1 MPTAASAPYCNL
13 INSIPTPALI
23 LFKNIRLLNPAQDL
37 DRRAD
42 MLVAEGLIEQIGENL
57 VVPDG
62 AAVHD
67 ASAWVAA
74 PGFYDMHV
82 HLREPGGTHKET
94 IASGCAAAANG
105 GFTGVCSMPNTNPAT
120 DSVEVVH
127 SIRWRARDLP
137 VDVLPS
143 AATTKG
149 RKGEGLAPMGELHEA
164 GVRLFTDDGDC
175 VESAEVMR
183 RAFEYASMFEG
194 AVISQHCED
203 HTMTRGFAM
212 NESVVST
219 RLGLPGY
226 PDIAENLIIA
236 RDIMIAGFCG
246 DRPYHV
252 SHMST
257 RGGVDLVRQA
267 KSRGQANVTCEV
279 TPHHFVLT
287 DEAVEKYGTNAKMNP
302 PLRTRRDLE
311 AVLEGFRD
319 GTIDVIATDH
329 APHTLAEKE
338 VEFQAA
344 PNGIIGLETSIG
356 LSCTYLVETGIISLA
371 RLVELM
377 SINPRRIL
385 SQPVPSIAEGEQAN
399 LTILAPEMEWT
410 VDTARF
416 KTMSLNTP
424 FNGWTLR
431 GKPIAILNKG
441 AVVWSEL

>member
-1 MPTAASAPYCNL
+1 MLLLN
-13 INSIPTPALI
+13 
-23 LFKNIRLLNPAQDL
+23 NIRLLNPAQKL

-42 MLVAEGLIEQIGENL
+42 MLIDDAGIIAAIEDSIAAPEGAE
-57 VVPDG
+57 VRDG
-62 AAVHD
+62 
-67 ASAWVAA
+67 SAWVAA
-74 PGFYDMHV
+74 PGFFDMHV
-82 HLREPGGTHKET
+82 HLREPGATHKET
-94 IASGCAAAANG
+94 IASGCASAANG
-105 GFTGVCSMPNTNPAT
+105 GFTGVCAMPNTTPAT
-120 DSVEVVH
+120 DSAEVVQA
-127 SIRWRARDLP
+127 ILWRSRDLP

-149 RKGEGLAPMGELHEA
+149 RKGEGLAPMGELFEA

-212 NESVVST
+212 NEGVTST
-219 RLGLPGY
+219 KLGLPGY
-226 PDIAENLIIA
+226 PDVAENLIIA

-257 RGGVDLVRQA
+257 RGGVALVRAA
-267 KSRGQANVTCEV
+267 KTQGLGNITCEV

-287 DEAVEKYGTNAKMNP
+287 DEAVAEYGTNAKMNP
-302 PLRTRRDLE
+302 PLRTEHDRA
-311 AVLEGFRD
+311 AVIEGFRD

-329 APHTLAEKE
+329 APHSLAEKE
-338 VEFQAA
+338 VEFAAA

-356 LSCTYLVETGIISLA
+356 LSYTHLVETGVITLA

-377 SINPRRIL
+377 SINPRMIL
-385 SQPVPSIAEGEQAN
+385 SQPVPSIAAGQPAN
-399 LTILAPEMEWT
+399 LTIFAPDEEWT

-424 FNGWTLR
+424 FNGWKLK
-431 GKPIAILNKG
+431 GKPVGIVNKG
-441 AVVWSEL
+441 QVVWSEL

>member
-1 MPTAASAPYCNL
+1 M
-13 INSIPTPALI
+13 I
-23 LFKNIRLLNPAQDL
+23 LFRNIRLLHPAQGL

-42 MLVAEGLIEQIGENL
+42 MLIVSGVIERIGENL
-57 VVPDG
+57 QAPEG
-62 AAVHD
+62 ADVRD
-67 ASAWVAA
+67 ASNCVAA

-82 HLREPGGTHKET
+82 HLREPGGTHKEN
-94 IASGCAAAANG
+94 IRSGCAAAANG
-105 GFTGVCSMPNTNPAT
+105 GFTGVCCMPNTNPAT
-120 DSVEVVH
+120 DSAEVVH
-127 SIRWRARDLP
+127 SILWRSQGLP

-143 AATTKG
+143 AATTRG
-149 RKGEGLAPMGELHEA
+149 RRGEQLAPMGELYEA

-175 VESAEVMR
+175 VESSEVMR

-212 NESVVST
+212 NEGAVST

-257 RGGVDLVRQA
+257 RGGVELVRAA
-267 KSRGQANVTCEV
+267 KERGAANITCEV

-287 DEAVEKYGTNAKMNP
+287 DEAVESYGTNAKMNP
-302 PLRTRRDLE
+302 PLRTRKDVD

-329 APHTLAEKE
+329 APHALAEKE
-338 VEFQAA
+338 VEFPNA

-356 LSCTYLVETGIISLA
+356 LSLTYLVEPGIITLG

-385 SQPVPSIAEGEQAN
+385 SQPVPVIAEGERAN
-399 LTILAPEMEWT
+399 LTIFAPEEEWT
-410 VDTARF
+410 VDTSRF
-416 KTMSLNTP
+416 RTMSLNTP
-424 FNGWTLR
+424 FNGWKLR
-431 GKPIAILNKG
+431 GKPVAIVNRGEL
-441 AVVWSEL
+441 VWSEL

>member
-1 MPTAASAPYCNL
+1 MVNHRS
-13 INSIPTPALI
+13 SIAVI
-23 LFKNIRLLNPAQDL
+23 LFKNIRLLHPGQEL

-42 MLVAEGLIEQIGENL
+42 MLIHGDIIERISENIEAPEGAEIR
-57 VVPDG
+57 DG
-62 AAVHD
+62 
-67 ASAWVAA
+67 SAWVAA
-74 PGFYDMHV
+74 PGFFDMHV
-82 HLREPGGTHKET
+82 HLREPGATHKEN
-94 IASGCAAAANG
+94 IRSGCASAANG
-105 GFTGVCSMPNTNPAT
+105 GFTGVCCMPNTNPAT
-120 DSVEVVH
+120 DSAEVVH
-127 SIRWRARDLP
+127 SILWRAQGLP

-149 RKGEGLAPMGELHEA
+149 RKGEQLAPMGELYEA

-175 VESAEVMR
+175 VESAEMMR

-203 HTMTRGFAM
+203 HSMTRGFAM
-212 NESVVST
+212 NEGATST

-226 PDIAENLIIA
+226 PDIAENLIIS
-236 RDIMIAGFCG
+236 RDIMVAGFCG
-246 DRPYHV
+246 NRPYHV

-257 RGGVDLVRQA
+257 RGGVELVRQA
-267 KSRGQANVTCEV
+267 KARGEANITCEV

-302 PLRTRRDLE
+302 PLRTQQDVD

-329 APHTLAEKE
+329 APHALSEKE
-338 VEFQAA
+338 VEFPAA

-356 LSCTYLVETGIISLA
+356 LSYTYLVEPGIISLG
-371 RLVELM
+371 RMVELM
-377 SINPRRIL
+377 AINPRRIL
-385 SQPVPSIAEGEQAN
+385 SQPVPAIAEGEQAN
-399 LTILAPEMEWT
+399 LTIFAPEEEWT

-424 FNGWTLR
+424 FNGWKLR
-431 GKPIAILNKG
+431 GRPVGIINRG
-441 AVVWSEL
+441 QVVWSEL

>member
-1 MPTAASAPYCNL
+1 
-13 INSIPTPALI
+13 
-23 LFKNIRLLNPAQDL
+23 
-37 DRRAD
+37 
-42 MLVAEGLIEQIGENL
+42 
-57 VVPDG
+57 
-62 AAVHD
+62 
-67 ASAWVAA
+67 
-74 PGFYDMHV
+74 
-82 HLREPGGTHKET
+82 
-94 IASGCAAAANG
+94 
-105 GFTGVCSMPNTNPAT
+105 MPNTNPAT
-120 DSVEVVH
+120 DSAEVVH
-127 SIRWRARDLP
+127 SILWRSRELP

-143 AATTKG
+143 AATTRG
-149 RKGEGLAPMGELHEA
+149 RKGELLAPMGELHDA

-175 VESAEVMR
+175 VESSEVMR

-194 AVISQHCED
+194 AVISQHCEE

-212 NESVVST
+212 NEGAVST

-257 RGGVDLVRQA
+257 RGGVELVRSA
-267 KSRGQANVTCEV
+267 RGRGQKNVTCEV

-302 PLRTRRDLE
+302 PLRTPHDVE
-311 AVLEGFRD
+311 GVLDGFRD

-329 APHTLAEKE
+329 APHALAEKE
-338 VEFQAA
+338 VEFQSA

-356 LSCTYLVETGIISLA
+356 LSYTYLVEPGIITLA

-385 SQPVPSIAEGEQAN
+385 SQPVPEIAEGARAN
-399 LTILAPEMEWT
+399 LTIFAPEQEWT
-410 VDTARF
+410 VDTAKF

-431 GKPIAILNKG
+431 GKPVAILNKG
-441 AVVWSEL
+441 ETLWSEL

>member
-1 MPTAASAPYCNL
+1 
-13 INSIPTPALI
+13 
-23 LFKNIRLLNPAQDL
+23 
-37 DRRAD
+37 
-42 MLVAEGLIEQIGENL
+42 
-57 VVPDG
+57 
-62 AAVHD
+62 
-67 ASAWVAA
+67 
-74 PGFYDMHV
+74 MHV

-94 IASGCAAAANG
+94 IKTGCESDANG
-105 GFTGVCSMPNTNPAT
+105 GFTGVCCMPNTTPAT
-120 DSVEVVH
+120 DSAEVVH
-127 SIRWRARDLP
+127 SILWRSQSLP

-149 RKGEGLAPMGELHEA
+149 RKGEQLAPMGELFEA

-175 VESAEVMR
+175 VESSEVMR

-212 NESVVST
+212 NEGAVST
-219 RLGLPGY
+219 KLGLPGY
-226 PDIAENLIIA
+226 PDVAENLIIA

-257 RGGVDLVRQA
+257 RGGVQLVRAA
-267 KSRGQANVTCEV
+267 KKQGLGNITCEV

-287 DEAVEKYGTNAKMNP
+287 DEAVATYGTNAKMNP
-302 PLRTRRDLE
+302 PLRTQRDVD
-311 AVLEGFRD
+311 AVLEGFGD

-329 APHTLAEKE
+329 APHALAEKE
-338 VEFQAA
+338 VEFPAA

-356 LSCTYLVETGIISLA
+356 LSYTYLVASGIITLA

-385 SQPVPSIAEGEQAN
+385 SQPVPVIAEGERAN
-399 LTILAPEMEWT
+399 LTIFAPETEWT

-424 FNGWTLR
+424 FNGWKLK
-431 GKPIAILNKG
+431 GKPVAIVNKG
-441 AVVWSEL
+441 MVVWSEL